1 MRSFFEQKNANS
13 TKTKVAVLTAS
24 QKKKWFLIV
33 SDMITKKRA
42 RTIQSNLLRPLFL
55 SVGLVISLGISI
67 LSFQW
72 KTYDSDEVM
81 DLGTIAPDKFEELLE
96 VPPTEQP
103 PPPPPKM
110 QAISIVEV
118 PDVEVIEEEI
128 EINLDVEITEDA
140 EIERVI
146 HEEVAEEEVD
156 EIFFIVEEQ
165 PAPKGGMPA
174 FYKYIGENIKY
185 PMQAKQAKI
194 QGKVFVEFVVDR
206 DGTISNIK
214 VVKGI
219 GFGCDEEAARVL
231 KESPKWR
238 PGKQRGKPVLVR
250 MTLPIVF
257 KFYERL

>member
-1 MRSFFEQKNANS
+1 MRSFFEQTIGNS
-13 TKTKVAVLTAS
+13 YKHKSIVLTAA
-24 QKKKWFLIV
+24 QKKKWYLV
-33 SDMITKKRA
+33 VNGMIYNKRQ
-42 RTIQSNLLRPLFL
+42 RNIQTNLLRPLFL
-55 SVGLVISLGISI
+55 TVGLCISLGITI
-67 LSFQW
+67 VLFQW
-72 KTYDSDEVM
+72 KTYDNVEVM
-81 DLGTIAPDKFEELLE
+81 DLGALDADKFEELLE

-103 PPPPPKM
+103 PPPPPKV
-110 QAISIVEV
+110 QAVSIVEV
-118 PDVEVIEEEI
+118 PDIEVIEEEI

-140 EIERVI
+140 EIEKVV
-146 HEEVAEEEVD
+146 HEEAAEEEVD

-174 FYKYIGENIKY
+174 FYKYIGESIKY

-206 DGTISNIK
+206 DGSISNIK

-238 PGKQRGKPVLVR
+238 PGKQRGKPVRVR
-250 MTLPIVF
+250 MTLPILF
-257 KFYERL
+257 RFSER